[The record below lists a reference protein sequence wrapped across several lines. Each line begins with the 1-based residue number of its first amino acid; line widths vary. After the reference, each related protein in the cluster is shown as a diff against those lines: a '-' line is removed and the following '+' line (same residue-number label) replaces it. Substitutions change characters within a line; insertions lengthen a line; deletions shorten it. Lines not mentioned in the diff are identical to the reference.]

1 MKCIAKTS
9 RWGVKPCPNN
19 AKCDGYCYAHHPS
32 VVLAKLVLEQRF
44 RARFADA
51 SDLNGRIQALR
62 DTVDAI
68 TPSVNEQGVV
78 RLIVTHEPGEPT

>member
-9 RWGVKPCPNN
+9 CWGVKPCPNN

-44 RARFADA
+44 RAQFSDA
-51 SDLNGRIQALR
+51 SGLDARIRALR
-62 DTVDAI
+62 DTVAAI
-68 TPSVNEQGVV
+68 SEG
-78 RLIVTHEPGEPT
+78 RA